1 MHPKNLHSASF
12 RGVSFLTTSAII
24 TEGRNSIVHNYP
36 DQAMRYAEDNGA
48 IPPCFELPI
57 TLQEPNLPG
66 KLRRLRTALMRP
78 GPGVLR
84 HQVDGSVFVQV
95 DQTYSINQTL
105 RDSGVIE
112 LSVKFI
118 TTGPAAK
125 PGLTTG
131 VAAVVSQLSTTA
143 IQKTFDT
150 FIEEYNPSTMPY
162 SISEVASSIG
172 QISGT
177 IINVFGQVS
186 GAAKQLNSK
195 SGVFAQNMELADT
208 LWRKAYTAPIEDETI
223 PNSTLVTGFNRIREE
238 AQNVIQIAEKVTP
251 STRDLAA
258 RKQSIQT
265 IGEYNELAA
274 FLSMSEAMA
283 SREYVT
289 SDEVSVDEILLETSY
304 SSLQERNT
312 PSNLLSDAF
321 NVFIATSD
329 ILERSSVRLPQLTE
343 INAHGTPS
351 SVLAYMLYEQ
361 DGMNHSEIAGK
372 AETIV
377 NLNSSQNPAFLGEK
391 TSVLTV
397 V

>member
-1 MHPKNLHSASF
+1 MHPKNLHPASF
-12 RGVSFLTTSAII
+12 RGVSFLTTSATI
-24 TEGRNSIVHNYP
+24 TEGRNSIAHNYP
-36 DQAMRYAEDNGA
+36 DQAMRYVEDNGA

-57 TLQEPNLPG
+57 TLQEPNLTG
-66 KLRRLRTALMRP
+66 KLKRLRAALMRP
-78 GPGVLR
+78 GPGVLK
-84 HQVDGSVFVQV
+84 HPVDGSVFVQV

-131 VAAVVSQLSTTA
+131 IAAVVSQLSATA
-143 IQKTFDT
+143 IQKTFDS
-150 FIEEYNPSTMPY
+150 FMEEYRPPVMPY
-162 SISEVASSIG
+162 SISEVANSVG
-172 QISGT
+172 QIADRIG
-177 IINVFGQVS
+177 NVFGQVS
-186 GAAKQLNSK
+186 GSSKQLKSK
-195 SGVFAQNMELADT
+195 AGVFTQNMHLT
-208 LWRKAYTAPIEDETI
+208 NSLWFDAYRAPIEDETI
-223 PNSTLVTGFNRIREE
+223 SSATLAKGFNHIRIE
-238 AQNVIQIAEKVTP
+238 AQNVIETAEKIIP
-251 STRDLAA
+251 STKDLEV
-258 RKQSIQT
+258 RKQSILT

-274 FLSMSEAMA
+274 FLGMSEAMA
-283 SREYVT
+283 SREYAT

-343 INAHGTPS
+343 INAHGAPS

-361 DGMNHSEIAGK
+361 DGLNHSEIAGK

-377 NLNSSQNPAFLGEK
+377 NLNSSQNPSFLNEK